1 MQSRVVGPLRNREV
15 VHSGT
20 STLKSDGAGQHQH
33 RGIRVRLNL
42 SLEGRPYA
50 APWLMEDYVPM
61 PLPDRAPRGRG
72 PLLLVIFAIAALIIP
87 AGVLAAR
94 ATPGRTVDLQ
104 ILDIS
109 DWHGQVDPI
118 NGVGGAAVLKTY
130 LDTARA
136 GYTNNI
142 TLTAGDDVGAT
153 PPVSNYFEDVPAILS
168 ERMMGIQV
176 GGLGNHN
183 FDSGLGRLQD
193 QIDLAASTDP
203 SVPGTPFR
211 YVSSNLSNR
220 DANISGVSDYA
231 LFVYKGMTVAVIGVT
246 NEEAPTLNFPG
257 SMGTMVPTDSVA
269 AAMAAK
275 AAATAAGANVFVAIT
290 HKGVTNFVA
299 GQPQGELIDFANGVS
314 GFHLIVGDHTDVQY
328 QGTINGQFVFENRSK
343 GVSFSKTV
351 LTVRRGTGTL
361 VNLAHTFVT
370 PTSAAVVPN
379 AGITAMLQPYRD
391 LLAPIFSGTVGTSTV
406 YIPRKD
412 SCNQSAGRTC
422 ESLIGNVIAD
432 AMRIRYGTEFAIA
445 NSGGI
450 RADLTCPLVDSAT
463 DFCPAYTPSP
473 YPITRGQVNTVLPFG
488 NQGVT
493 VTLSG
498 AELKLMLENA
508 VSAMPAANG
517 KYAQVSGLCFTYDIS
532 GAAGSRVTGAVR
544 QAGDGSCTGA
554 AIDLVNGSY
563 TVATNDFVA
572 AGGDGYPIFAGR
584 YATLGLLDQDVSD
597 YLTSVGS
604 ITPTL
609 QGRIVCTTT
618 GATLCPVLA
627 P

>member
-1 MQSRVVGPLRNREV
+1 
-15 VHSGT
+15 
-20 STLKSDGAGQHQH
+20 
-33 RGIRVRLNL
+33 
-42 SLEGRPYA
+42 
-50 APWLMEDYVPM
+50 MEDSVPM

-72 PLLLVIFAIAALIIP
+72 PLLLVILAIAALMIP

-94 ATPGRTVDLQ
+94 GTPGPTVDLQ

-136 GYTNNI
+136 GYLNNL

-153 PPVSNYFEDVPAILS
+153 PPVSNYFQDVPAILA

-183 FDSGLGRLQD
+183 FDSGLGRLQS
-193 QIDLAASTDP
+193 QIDLAGSTDP

-220 DANISGVSDYA
+220 DANISGVSDY
-231 LFVYKGMTVAVIGVT
+231 VIYKYKGVNVAVIGVT
-246 NEEAPTLNFPG
+246 NEEAPSLNFPG

-275 AAATAAGANVFVAIT
+275 SAAQLEGANFFVAIT

-299 GQPQGELIDFANGVS
+299 GEPKGELIDFANAVS
-314 GFHLIVGDHTDVQY
+314 GFSLIIGDHTDVQWS
-328 QGTINGQFVFENRSK
+328 GTINNQFVFENRSK
-343 GVSFSKTV
+343 GVSFSKTQ
-351 LTVRRGTGTL
+351 LTIKRGTGQIL
-361 VNLAHTFVT
+361 NLTHTFVT
-370 PTSAAVVPN
+370 PTSNAVTPD
-379 AGITAMLQPYRD
+379 AGIAAMLQPYKD
-391 LLAPIFSGTVGTSTV
+391 QLTPIFSGVLATSSV
-406 YIPRKD
+406 YVPRGD
-412 SCNQSAGRTC
+412 SCGQSAGRTC

-450 RADLTCPLVDSAT
+450 RADLTCPVVDSAT
-463 DFCPAYTPSP
+463 DFCPAYTGTPF
-473 YPITRGQVNTVLPFG
+473 PITRGQVNTVLPFG
-488 NQGVT
+488 NFGMT
-493 VTLSG
+493 ATFSG
-498 AELKLMLENA
+498 AELRAFLENA
-508 VSAMPAANG
+508 VSVMPGANG
-517 KYAQVSGLCFTYDIS
+517 RYAQVSGLCFTYDIS
-532 GAAGSRVTGAVR
+532 GAVGARVTGAVR

-554 AIDLVNGSY
+554 AIDLVGGSY
-563 TVATNDFVA
+563 SVATNDFVA
-572 AGGDGYPIFAGR
+572 AGGDGYPIYAGR
-584 YATLGLLDQDVSD
+584 YTSRGFLDQDVSD
-597 YLTSVGS
+597 YLTSVGT
-604 ITPTL
+604 IAPAL
-609 QGRIVCTTT
+609 QGRVVCTTSGGT
-618 GATLCPVLA
+618 VCPVAL

>member
-1 MQSRVVGPLRNREV
+1 
-15 VHSGT
+15 
-20 STLKSDGAGQHQH
+20 
-33 RGIRVRLNL
+33 
-42 SLEGRPYA
+42 
-50 APWLMEDYVPM
+50 MEDTVPM
-61 PLPDRAPRGRG
+61 PLPDRARRGRG
-72 PLLLVIFAIAALIIP
+72 PLLLVIFAIAALTIP

-94 ATPGRTVDLQ
+94 ATPGPTVALQ

-136 GYTNNI
+136 GSLNNL

-153 PPVSNYFEDVPAILS
+153 PPVSNYFADVPAILA

-183 FDSGLGRLQD
+183 FDAGLGRLQD

-231 LFVYKGMTVAVIGVT
+231 IFEYKGVNVAVIGVT
-246 NEEAPTLNFPG
+246 NEEAPSLNFPG

-275 AAATAAGANVFVAIT
+275 AAAAAEGANFFVAIT
-290 HKGVTNFVA
+290 HKGVTNFVS

-343 GVSFSKTV
+343 GVSFSKTQ
-351 LTVRRGTGTL
+351 LTIRRGTGQILSLT
-361 VNLAHTFVT
+361 HTFVT

-379 AGITAMLQPYRD
+379 AGIAAMLQPYRD
-391 LLAPIFSGTVGTSTV
+391 LLTPIFSGTVGTSTV

-412 SCNQSAGRTC
+412 SCNQSGGRFC
-422 ESLIGNVIAD
+422 ESLIGDVIAD

-450 RADLTCPLVDSAT
+450 RADLTCPLINSAT
-463 DFCPAYTPSP
+463 DFCPAYTPTP

-517 KYAQVSGLCFTYDIS
+517 KFAQVSGLCFTYNIQ
-532 GAAGSRVTGAVR
+532 ALAGSRVTGAVR
-544 QAGDGSCTGA
+544 QAGDGTCTGA
-554 AIDLVNGSY
+554 AIDLVGGSY

-597 YLTSVGS
+597 YLTSLGTISPV
-604 ITPTL
+604 L
-609 QGRIVCTTT
+609 QGRIVCTTS